1 MNFEFF
7 IAKRLLKEENSSF
20 SKPIV
25 RIATLSIAL
34 SIAVMIVSVAVLG
47 GFKKQI
53 REKITGFTSHI
64 HISPFSLNN
73 SSQADTFSL
82 TEEEKKAIL
91 SCKGVKSLSPYI
103 MQAGVVKSD
112 EGFHGIVIKGVE
124 KDFDTSFFKQNL
136 CSGRLPDF
144 SNHSSNEALIS
155 KTLANKL
162 NIKTDDKLKVY
173 FYIDMSYRVRPFKV
187 VGIYET
193 GLGDYDNKFIIS
205 NAGIFQKLY
214 GISSDQYS
222 GYEVCLDDFS
232 LLQTASTEI
241 YNALPQDKTIST
253 IEELEPGLFS
263 WLGLLDTNVILI
275 IIVMTLVTI
284 ITASSTLLIM
294 VFEQSSFIGLLK
306 SFGTKTASLVK
317 IYLYKAAYIVC
328 KAMIIGN
335 VVAVGVISIQSKYHL
350 IKLNQED
357 YYLDSVPMELNMAN
371 ILAVNLAVV
380 VISMTALL
388 IPARSIGKV
397 SPVVNI
403 RKD

>member
-193 GLGDYDNKFIIS
+193 GLGDYDNKFVIS
-205 NAGIFQKLY
+205 NAGVFQKLY

-222 GYEVCLDDFS
+222 GYEICLDDFS

-294 VFEQSSFIGLLK
+294 VFEQSSLWEL
-306 SFGTKTASLVK
+306 SLFK
-317 IYLYKAAYIVC
+317 
-328 KAMIIGN
+328 
-335 VVAVGVISIQSKYHL
+335 
-350 IKLNQED
+350 
-357 YYLDSVPMELNMAN
+357 AN
-371 ILAVNLAVV
+371 I
-380 VISMTALL
+380 IS
-388 IPARSIGKV
+388 S
-397 SPVVNI
+397 N
-403 RKD
+403 

>member
-7 IAKRLLKEENSSF
+7 VAKRLLKEENSSF

-64 HISPFSLNN
+64 HISSFALNN

-82 TEEEKKAIL
+82 TEEEKKAIA

-103 MQAGVVKSD
+103 MQAGVVKSS

-124 KDFDTSFFKQNL
+124 KDFDTSFFKHNL
-136 CSGRLPDF
+136 CGGRLPDF
-144 SNHSSNEALIS
+144 SNPSSNEAIIS

-162 NIKTDDKLKVY
+162 NIKTGDKLKVY

-193 GLGDYDNKFIIS
+193 GLGDYDNKFVIS
-205 NAGIFQKLY
+205 NAGVFQKLC
-214 GISSDQYS
+214 GKSSDQYS

-232 LLQTASTEI
+232 LLQAASAEI

-306 SFGTKTASLVK
+306 SFGAKTSSITK

-335 VVAVGVISIQSKYHL
+335 AVAVGLVIIQSKYHI

-357 YYLDSVPMELNMAN
+357 YYLDCVPMELNVVN

>member
-193 GLGDYDNKFIIS
+193 GLGDYDNKFVIS
-205 NAGIFQKLY
+205 NAGVFQKLY

-306 SFGTKTASLVK
+306 SFGTKTASIVK
-317 IYLYKAAYIVC
+317 IYLYKATYIVC

-335 VVAVGVISIQSKYHL
+335 VVAVGVVSIQSKYHL

-357 YYLDSVPMELNMAN
+357 YYLDSVPMELNVAN